1 MESDMCELQERGW
14 LWMDRVMS
22 IVVYNCVI
30 INGEDDG
37 SAWWMRSKTAV
48 NCRLVFL
55 KKKQVLSEFKLVWRV
70 D

>member
-1 MESDMCELQERGW
+1 
-14 LWMDRVMS
+14 MS

-37 SAWWMRSKTAV
+37 SAWWIRSKAAV
-48 NCRLVFL
+48 NCQL
-55 KKKQVLSEFKLVWRV
+55 LSFKEKTGSEQ